1 MPSLVDVLILR
12 ATGLG
17 SVVAGVGEKL
27 SLSLDLAKRLVAT
40 GRAEY
45 AHVKAELAEDIAH
58 VKAEIIEDIAHIK
71 AEVIEDLHPTQKN
84 NRRPK

>member
-1 MPSLVDVLILR
+1 MPNFVEVLILR

-27 SLSLDLAKRLVAT
+27 SLSLDIARRLVAT

-45 AHVKAELAEDIAH
+45 AHVKAELAEDIS
-58 VKAEIIEDIAHIK
+58 HIK
-71 AEVIEDLHPTQKN
+71 AEITEDIAQIEAEVSEDLHPTPKV
-84 NRRPK
+84 RRTK